1 MEIINGAA
9 NGEKMELGT
18 VFLHADICPL
28 TGGHRCNFQMLCSHG
43 CLNAA
48 RFWFAGLR
56 FHLQTSLRTA
66 QVKQDPCGAFW
77 PCRTG
82 LSDLGRGAEST
93 PSSLQAAP
101 GQGWCSE
108 GRQQAGGKQTGTLW
122 GSAKAKVKFCWVGFG
137 WEMPP
142 GSSSAKEEPWRSQQ
156 RGRRTRFSA
165 APLWWWRLAL
175 CWAGTVSA
183 LGPPKMQWQQKDR
196 LEGVVEGCWGALGT
210 STRHMSR
217 GSGFLLPGE
226 AQRWI
231 SLQSGPAWSAIME
244 KMGQG
249 SAKRI
254 SLRMDGCNKLQLK
267 NYTLTN
273 GKNRS
278 PLGRLIT
285 GMDCPTPSVERFKI
299 W

>member
-1 MEIINGAA
+1 MLPGFDLLVLDFICRHR
-9 NGEKMELGT
+9 LGQ
-18 VFLHADICPL
+18 
-28 TGGHRCNFQMLCSHG
+28 HRWS
-43 CLNAA
+43 
-48 RFWFAGLR
+48 
-56 FHLQTSLRTA
+56 RTL
-66 QVKQDPCGAFW
+66 VE
-77 PCRTG
+77 
-82 LSDLGRGAEST
+82 LSDLAGLGSVTWGVGQRAPRAACRQHRGR
-93 PSSLQAAP
+93 
-101 GQGWCSE
+101 
-108 GRQQAGGKQTGTLW
+108 AGGKQTGTLW

-142 GSSSAKEEPWRSQQ
+142 GSSSAEEEPWRSQR

-175 CWAGTVSA
+175 CWAGTVST

-196 LEGVVEGCWGALGT
+196 QEGVVEGCWGALGT
-210 STRHMSR
+210 STRHMRR

-249 SAKRI
+249 SAERI